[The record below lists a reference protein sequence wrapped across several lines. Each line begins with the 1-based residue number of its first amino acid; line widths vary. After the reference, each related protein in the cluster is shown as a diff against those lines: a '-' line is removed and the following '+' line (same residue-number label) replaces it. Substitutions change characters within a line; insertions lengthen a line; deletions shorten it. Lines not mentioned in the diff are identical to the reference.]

1 MDKVDKYIKKVIS
14 NIEEDREVT
23 NELLKDVMGYIG
35 KDASNHAS
43 VGHVAAKYVESLQRS
58 NEQLV
63 KLVTLMAKKQ
73 DSLYGDLDE
82 NDKESIYKRLSED
95 SEWNNMIIF

>member
-1 MDKVDKYIKKVIS
+1 
-14 NIEEDREVT
+14 
-23 NELLKDVMGYIG
+23 MGYIG
-35 KDASNHAS
+35 KDPSNHVS

-73 DSLYGDLDE
+73 DNLYGDLDDE
-82 NDKESIYKRLSED
+82 DKKNIYD
-95 SEWNNMIIF
+95 SFGKEV

>member
-1 MDKVDKYIKKVIS
+1 MDKVDKYIKKVIT

-35 KDASNHAS
+35 RDASNHAS

-73 DSLYGDLDE
+73 DNLYGNLDDD
-82 NDKESIYKRLSED
+82 DKNNIYETLSKD
-95 SEWNNMIIF
+95 T

>member
-1 MDKVDKYIKKVIS
+1 MDKVEKYIKKVIT
-14 NIEEDREVT
+14 NIEEDRQVT

-73 DSLYGDLDE
+73 ENMYGSLDDDE
-82 NDKESIYKRLSED
+82 KK
-95 SEWNNMIIF
+95 NMYEEIIGE

>member
-1 MDKVDKYIKKVIS
+1 MDKVEKYIKKVIT

-73 DSLYGDLDE
+73 DNLYGNLDDE
-82 NDKESIYKRLSED
+82 DKKNIYD
-95 SEWNNMIIF
+95 SFGKE

>member
-1 MDKVDKYIKKVIS
+1 MDKVDKYINKVIV

-23 NELLKDVMGYIG
+23 KELLQDVMGYIG

-63 KLVTLMAKKQ
+63 KLVTLMAKKH
-73 DSLYGDLDE
+73 DSLYADLDDSE
-82 NDKESIYKRLSED
+82 KHSIYEKLSNDGE
-95 SEWNNMIIF
+95 

>member
-1 MDKVDKYIKKVIS
+1 MDKVDKYINKVIS

-23 NELLKDVMGYIG
+23 QELLKDVMGYIG

-63 KLVTLMAKKQ
+63 KLVTLMAKKH
-73 DSLYGDLDE
+73 DSMYGDLDE
-82 NDKESIYKRLSED
+82 NEKTSIYEKLGEALS
-95 SEWNNMIIF
+95 

>member
-1 MDKVDKYIKKVIS
+1 MDKVDKYINKVII
-14 NIEEDREVT
+14 NIEEDRQIT
-23 NELLKDVMGYIG
+23 KDLLHDVVGYIG
-35 KDASNHAS
+35 TDRSKHSE

-73 DSLYGDLDE
+73 DTLYGDLNEDE
-82 NDKESIYKRLSED
+82 KRSIYDKLNEAEES
-95 SEWNNMIIF
+95 

>member
-1 MDKVDKYIKKVIS
+1 MDKVDKYIKKVIT

-73 DSLYGDLDE
+73 DSLYGNLDDD
-82 NDKESIYKRLSED
+82 DKNNIYETLSKD
-95 SEWNNMIIF
+95 T

>member
-1 MDKVDKYIKKVIS
+1 MDKVDKYINKVIV

-23 NELLKDVMGYIG
+23 KELLQDVMGYIG

-63 KLVTLMAKKQ
+63 KLTALMMKR
-73 DSLYGDLDE
+73 E
-82 NDKESIYKRLSED
+82 TSIYGELND
-95 SEWNNMIIF
+95 SDRDEIYNSLNEES

>member
-1 MDKVDKYIKKVIS
+1 MDKVEKYIKKVIT

-35 KDASNHAS
+35 KDASNHVS

-73 DSLYGDLDE
+73 DNLYGDLDYE
-82 NDKESIYKRLSED
+82 DKKNIYD
-95 SEWNNMIIF
+95 SFGKE

>member
-1 MDKVDKYIKKVIS
+1 
-14 NIEEDREVT
+14 
-23 NELLKDVMGYIG
+23 
-35 KDASNHAS
+35 
-43 VGHVAAKYVESLQRS
+43 
-58 NEQLV
+58 
-63 KLVTLMAKKQ
+63 MAKKQ

>member
-1 MDKVDKYIKKVIS
+1 MDKVDKYIKKVIT

-73 DSLYGDLDE
+73 DNLYGDLDDE
-82 NDKESIYKRLSED
+82 DKKNIYD
-95 SEWNNMIIF
+95 SFGKE

>member
-1 MDKVDKYIKKVIS
+1 MDKVEKYIKKVIT

-35 KDASNHAS
+35 KDASNHVS

-73 DSLYGDLDE
+73 DNLYGDLDDE
-82 NDKESIYKRLSED
+82 DKKNIYD
-95 SEWNNMIIF
+95 SFGKET

>member
-1 MDKVDKYIKKVIS
+1 MDKVEKYINKVIQ

-23 NELLKDVMGYIG
+23 KELLQDVMGYIG
-35 KDASNHAS
+35 KDASNHSSA
-43 VGHVAAKYVESLQRS
+43 GHVAAKYVESLQRS

-73 DSLYGDLDE
+73 DALYADLDDNE
-82 NDKESIYKRLSED
+82 KNNIYDKLSKD
-95 SEWNNMIIF
+95 D

>member
-1 MDKVDKYIKKVIS
+1 MDKVDKYINKVIK

-35 KDASNHAS
+35 KDASNHVS

-63 KLVTLMAKKQ
+63 KLVTLMAKK
-73 DSLYGDLDE
+73 DDNIYGDLDDRE
-82 NDKESIYKRLSED
+82 KNGIYDKLSED
-95 SEWNNMIIF
+95 Q